1 MGGLP
6 EERGVVST
14 ASYEARPFGVHSAM
28 PSAQAMRL
36 CPHAIWTHG
45 HFDRYREMSAKV
57 MAILADETPYVDQ
70 VSIDE
75 AFFDITPGRFRVKPH
90 RHRAAHPEARER
102 ARYHLLDRLGA
113 EQDGREDR
121 ERSHEAAWAH
131 GGAARYGS
139 EPFWN
144 RCPCA
149 R

>member
-1 MGGLP
+1 MGDTTPTYDIFELFGDWRGRRSGSWISMRSSRVWNSLIIRMAGKPVIVGGLP

-75 AFFDITPGRFRVKPH
+75 AFFDITPGRFS
-90 RHRAAHPEARER
+90 RET
-102 ARYHLLDRLGA
+102 
-113 EQDGREDR
+113 
-121 ERSHEAAWAH
+121 
-131 GGAARYGS
+131 
-139 EPFWN
+139 P
-144 RCPCA
+144 
-149 R
+149 